1 MIINFII
8 CYLQRRDVC
17 FVSTSMT
24 LYYLELKPN
33 ASRIVSLIDA
43 SSIKFT
49 VYKELHNVT
58 MLQFFVYSEFYF

>member
-17 FVSTSMT
+17 SVSTSVT
-24 LYYLELKPN
+24 LYHLELKPN

-58 MLQFFVYSEFYF
+58 

>member
-17 FVSTSMT
+17 SVNASVT
-24 LYYLELKPN
+24 LYHLELKPN

-58 MLQFFVYSEFYF
+58 